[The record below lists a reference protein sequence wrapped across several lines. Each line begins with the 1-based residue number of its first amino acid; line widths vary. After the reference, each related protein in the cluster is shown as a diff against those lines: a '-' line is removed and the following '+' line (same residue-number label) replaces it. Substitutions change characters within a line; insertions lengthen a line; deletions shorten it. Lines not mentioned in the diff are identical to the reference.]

1 MDPVLILLIMQ
12 ACDYSREVFT
22 LTFVNKLV
30 NKYNN
35 ACYLLRNR
43 ILWCN
48 FKNDAVRNKYRYEI
62 CYFF

>member
-30 NKYNN
+30 NKYNI
-35 ACYLLRNR
+35 ACYLFEKSDIMMQLQK
-43 ILWCN
+43 LCST
-48 FKNDAVRNKYRYEI
+48 
-62 CYFF
+62 

>member
-35 ACYLLRNR
+35 ACYLFEKLD
-43 ILWCN
+43 IMMQLQKWCSTY
-48 FKNDAVRNKYRYEI
+48 KL
-62 CYFF
+62 